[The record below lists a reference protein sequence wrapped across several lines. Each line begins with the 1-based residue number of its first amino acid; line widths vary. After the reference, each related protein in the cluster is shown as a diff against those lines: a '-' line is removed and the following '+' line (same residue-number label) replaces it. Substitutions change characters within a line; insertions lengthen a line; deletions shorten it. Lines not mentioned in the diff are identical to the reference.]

1 MLHRVIDSDIK
12 QKNALVLDKIGKNIL
27 IVEDDGIQ
35 QIIMER
41 FSARL
46 GLNVVDVVSKGSDA
60 VRSVKDMPNI
70 DLIMMDVRLGDDV
83 DGIEAMTRIRKS
95 SRSIKVIYVTG
106 NSESETK
113 NRAYQT
119 DYEAFLEKPVTEEKL
134 RSAVSKA
141 FTKV

>member
-1 MLHRVIDSDIK
+1 MLRRVIDSDIK
-12 QKNALVLDKIGKNIL
+12 QKSALVLDNIGKKIL

-41 FSARL
+41 LAARL
-46 GLNVVDVVSKGSDA
+46 GLHVVDVVSKGSDA
-60 VRSVKDMPNI
+60 VRSVKDVPNI

-83 DGIEAMTRIRKS
+83 DGIEAMTRIRQNS
-95 SRSIKVIYVTG
+95 SSIKVIYVTG